1 MAKVFFIDLFCGA
14 GGVTTGIME
23 AGEEVI
29 ACINHDA
36 MAIKSHLA
44 NHPECVHYTEDIRTL
59 DLTDLVKLVNH
70 KREQFTDA
78 VICLWASLEC
88 TNFSKA
94 KGGKSRDADSRTLA
108 EHLFRYIECLNPD
121 SLWIEN
127 VEEFMSWG
135 PLDENGKPVS
145 KDAGRDYMRWVRNV
159 KRYGYEFDYRILNAA
174 DYGAHTSRKRYF
186 AQFLKPPYQIVW
198 PEPTHAKNPFNDI
211 FGKTEKWKP
220 VKEVLDFSV
229 EGNSIFNRKKP
240 LSDKTYERIY
250 AGLVKYIAGGKKEFL
265 AKYYS
270 GRPEGKV
277 IPTDGPAGAITC
289 IDGHSLVVPK
299 FMLKY
304 NSTNGKTGVHHPPS
318 IDDPC
323 PTIACQ
329 GRLGIVNVNFMQIHY
344 GNGFITGMEQ
354 PCPTLTTKDR
364 AGLVTAFI
372 DKQYSS
378 DKNHQPITVP
388 AGSITT
394 VPKMNLVSVKHW
406 IMATNYSNVGSSIEA
421 PCGTITANRKHHY
434 LVNPQWSGNVGDME
448 QPCCTIIAR
457 QDKSPLYFVSTNH
470 EEELFA
476 IPVYEEDTE
485 IVIKIK
491 EFMAIYRIVDIK
503 MRMLTV
509 TELLRIQG
517 FPETYILH
525 GTQAD
530 KKKFIGNSVPPK
542 MVQSLIQAF
551 SNSIIQKVMAA

>member
-1 MAKVFFIDLFCGA
+1 MAKIFFIDLFCGA

-44 NHPECVHYTEDIRTL
+44 NHPECIHYTEDIRTL
-59 DLTDLVKLVNH
+59 DLSELTDLVNL
-70 KREQFTDA
+70 KRNQYPDA
-78 VICLWASLEC
+78 IICLWASLEC

-108 EHLFRYIECLNPD
+108 EHLFRYIERLNPD
-121 SLWIEN
+121 SIWIEN

-145 KDAGRDYMRWVRNV
+145 KDAGRDYMRWVKKV
-159 KRYGYEFDYRILNAA
+159 KNYGYQFDYRVLNAA

-186 AQFLKPPYQIVW
+186 AQFLKPEYQIVW
-198 PEPTHAKNPFNDI
+198 PEPTHAKTPFNDI

-229 EGNSIFNRKKP
+229 EGKSIFNRKKP

-270 GRPEGKV
+270 GRPAGKV
-277 IPTDGPAGAITC
+277 ISTDGPAGAITC
-289 IDGHSLVVPK
+289 IDGHSLVVPQ

-318 IDDPC
+318 VDEPC

-329 GRLGIVNVNFMQIHY
+329 GRLGIVNVNFMQLHY
-344 GNGFITGMEQ
+344 GNGFVTGMEQ

-372 DKQYSS
+372 DKQYTGAP
-378 DKNHQPITVP
+378 NHQ
-388 AGSITT
+388 SIEQPSGTIM
-394 VPKMNLVSVKHW
+394 PNDKHALVNVKHW
-406 IMATNYSNVGSSIEA
+406 IMATNFDNVGRSIDEPA
-421 PCGTITANRKHHY
+421 QTITANRKHHY
-434 LVNPQWSGNVGDME
+434 LVNPQWGGNNGDIE
-448 QPCCTIIAR
+448 KPCCTIIAR
-457 QDKSPLYFVSTNH
+457 QDKAPLYLLASERTD
-470 EEELFA
+470 EIFA
-476 IPVYEEDTE
+476 IPVYDDDTE

-491 EFMAIYRIVDIK
+491 EFMSIYGIVDIK
-503 MRMLTV
+503 MRMLMV
-509 TELLRIQG
+509 EELLKIQG
-517 FPETYILH
+517 FSETYILH

-551 SNSIIQKVMAA
+551 SKSVTYKVIAA